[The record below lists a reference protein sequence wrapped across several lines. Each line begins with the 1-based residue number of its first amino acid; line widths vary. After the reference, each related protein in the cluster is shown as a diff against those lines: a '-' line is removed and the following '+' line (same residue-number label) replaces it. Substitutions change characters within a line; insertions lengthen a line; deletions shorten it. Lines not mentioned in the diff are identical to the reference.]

1 MTCAPGTPGRAARS
15 DSVEDPASSGG
26 VLLHAHGELRGVVQ
40 SALRTA
46 FNLRTALPDA
56 SVEIVL
62 QGGAAGLVVTD
73 EDLTA
78 EVLRAMKETR
88 ADVAL
93 CHNSLMSLMSLGVDE
108 ALHAPAGV
116 LVVPAAVAH
125 LAQRQWQGWA
135 YDRL

>member
-15 DSVEDPASSGG
+15 GSVEDPASSGG
-26 VLLHAHGELRGVVQ
+26 VLLHAHGELRDVVQ

-93 CHNSLMSLMSLGVDE
+93 CHNSLMSLGVDE

-135 YDRL
+135 YVRL

>member
-73 EDLTA
+73 EDVTA
-78 EVLRAMKETR
+78 GVLRAMKEAR
-88 ADVAL
+88 AGVAL
-93 CHNSLMSLMSLGVDE
+93 CHNSLMSLGVDE
-108 ALHAPAGV
+108 ALVPAGV

-135 YDRL
+135 YVRL